1 MLIVMG
7 GVIGV
12 TEWTPKPYR
21 ASRKKKAIRYLMHV
35 PREIAERAKGKKL
48 RVIFELAE

>member
-1 MLIVMG
+1 MLMNMAVVV
-7 GVIGV
+7 GVA
-12 TEWTPKPYR
+12 EWTPKPYR
-21 ASRKKKAIRYLMHV
+21 VSRKKKAIRYLMHV